1 MNQVLVK
8 NEIDKLTNNILNELE
23 TFANIKGMEDVFG
36 NQRGKIGRT
45 QLNSLLQ
52 NAQNASSVEELKL
65 FISYKESKGNG
76 WEIKKEGKSVAK
88 HLIDSIEKVEK
99 LASNVRKSVD
109 EKTLDHEKITD
120 DDMRKIKLMMVE
132 KFLGYLYWKG
142 TTMAS

>member
-1 MNQVLVK
+1 
-8 NEIDKLTNNILNELE
+8 
-23 TFANIKGMEDVFG
+23 MEDVFG